1 MSTMLNLSEGACI
14 GLHAMVLL
22 AVYKEEKLLKASQM
36 ADALNVSK
44 AHLSKVLQRLAKD
57 GYVESTRGPGG
68 GFKLKKAPGDITLLD
83 IYESIEGPLLM
94 DDCLFADAICSGYCM
109 FGSLIEEVNS
119 KVRNYLEDTTL
130 SGLKKTYGEDS
141 IQD

>member
-14 GLHAMVLL
+14 GLHSMVLL
-22 AVYKEEKLLKASQM
+22 AVYKDEKLLKASQI

-57 GYVESTRGPGG
+57 GFVESTRGPGG
-68 GFKLKKAPGDITLLD
+68 GFKLKKEPGNVTLLD
-83 IYESIEGPLLM
+83 IYESIEGPLVM
-94 DDCLFADAICSGYCM
+94 GDCLFGEAMCSGHCM

-130 SGLKKTYGEDS
+130 SGLKETYGDET
-141 IQD
+141 IQE